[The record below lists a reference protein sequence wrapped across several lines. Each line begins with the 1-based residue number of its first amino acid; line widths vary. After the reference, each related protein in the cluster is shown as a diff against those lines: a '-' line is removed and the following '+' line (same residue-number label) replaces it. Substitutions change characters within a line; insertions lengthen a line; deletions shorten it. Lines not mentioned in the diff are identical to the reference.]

1 MQEIKKNCLLVAKDN
16 NEEPRFY
23 IVYAIEAGVAYCK
36 DMYGNKAEF
45 AEDEI
50 DKICEHKGYKL
61 IFRRDGR
68 FQTSIS
74 RPYDDADYYWAL
86 TDDLKNW
93 DIILDCKK
101 REVFTGSF
109 EQAVDRIAELNK
121 AIAPKIIH
129 N

>member
-1 MQEIKKNCLLVAKDN
+1 MEKIKKNCLLVAKDI

-23 IVYAIEAGVAYCK
+23 IVYAIEAGIAYCK

-93 DIILDCKK
+93 EIILDCKK

-121 AIAPKIIH
+121 TIAPKIIH